1 MTMLFNVDNHRNL
14 IQAEIDSAHESM
26 AAYGMYYTVVVEGKL
41 AKARRDNA
49 GLNIIGSYAAG
60 AETFE
65 VFPNE
70 AAANELVNWH
80 QFHGQFAKV
89 VRVDSVLSRYISHL
103 RAAVSALG
111 GAIDL

>member
-1 MTMLFNVDNHRNL
+1 MTTLFNIQNHINL
-14 IQAEIDSAHESM
+14 LQAEIDATQESM
-26 AAYGMYYTVVVEGKL
+26 AAYGMYCTVVVEGKL
-41 AKARRDNA
+41 AKVRRDST

-70 AAANELVNWH
+70 AAANELVKWH